1 MSMNEIK
8 QIIESL
14 IFVSNE
20 PLNAKDIQ
28 NALDD
33 FPPEEVQA
41 ALDALAA
48 DFDAGTRGLVL
59 GQAGG
64 GYQLLTAPM
73 ADPWIRKFLR
83 ARSQNRL
90 TMAALETLAIIAY
103 KQPITLPEILALRKV
118 NSTGVI
124 KTLLD
129 RNLIRIVG
137 RKKVVGNPILY
148 GTTKDFLL
156 RFGLNSLKELPSL
169 EEFQSL
175 VEAAEGEILPD
186 AVDEAPQREAA
197 MEGES
202 PVVVEENGNGQVE
215 GQPEQDDEKVEVG

>member
-33 FPPEEVQA
+33 FPPEEVLA
-41 ALDALAA
+41 ALDALVA

-186 AVDEAPQREAA
+186 AVDEAAQREAA

-202 PVVVEENGNGQVE
+202 PVVVEENGSGQVE

>member
-1 MSMNEIK
+1 MSMSEIK
-8 QIIESL
+8 QIIEAL

-33 FPPEEVQA
+33 FPLEEVQA

-186 AVDEAPQREAA
+186 PDEEGAQKEPTTDGAA
-197 MEGES
+197 DAATEGD
-202 PVVVEENGNGQVE
+202 GTGQVE
-215 GQPEQDDEKVEVG
+215 GQPERDQEKVEVG